1 MATLKAGCYLVNKEL
16 KSVAVIYREK
26 QKDYSFPKGH
36 TEEGETIEET
46 ALRETA
52 EETKRDAEIVKKFQ
66 PYIEEYTTPLGERCV
81 CYMFIALDKGK
92 SNNNSEDTHF
102 MQWVPFDEVEEKL
115 SYESLRKGWNSVK
128 ENILSIFN

>member
-52 EETKRDAEIVKKFQ
+52 EETKRDAEIVKKF
-66 PYIEEYTTPLGERCV
+66 
-81 CYMFIALDKGK
+81 
-92 SNNNSEDTHF
+92 
-102 MQWVPFDEVEEKL
+102 
-115 SYESLRKGWNSVK
+115 SLT
-128 ENILSIFN
+128 

>member
-66 PYIEEYTTPLGERCV
+66 LGERCV

-128 ENILSIFN
+128 ENILSLFN